1 MAPRRAHAAPDR
13 PATLPAALAAS
24 LRKEAAQRG
33 WTPESLARD
42 CIDQYLE
49 VALRHR
55 VVLERMEQVDAA
67 LLQLAQTVGE
77 IEAAAEAVEPGALC
91 RYRPDRDP
99 AGTP

>member
-1 MAPRRAHAAPDR
+1 MTTDVTLSL
-13 PATLPAALAAS
+13 TLPAALAAS

-33 WTPESLARD
+33 WTPENIILD
-42 CIDQYLE
+42 CIAQHLE

-77 IEAAAEAVEPGALC
+77 IEAAADAVEPGALC
-91 RYRPDRDP
+91 RYRPDRDA
-99 AGTP
+99 AGIP

>member
-1 MAPRRAHAAPDR
+1 MTTDV
-13 PATLPAALAAS
+13 TLSLILPAALAAS
-24 LRKEAAQRG
+24 LRKEAVQRG
-33 WTPESLARD
+33 WTPENIILD
-42 CIDQYLE
+42 CIAQHLE
-49 VALRHR
+49 IALRHR

-91 RYRPDRDP
+91 RYRPDRDA